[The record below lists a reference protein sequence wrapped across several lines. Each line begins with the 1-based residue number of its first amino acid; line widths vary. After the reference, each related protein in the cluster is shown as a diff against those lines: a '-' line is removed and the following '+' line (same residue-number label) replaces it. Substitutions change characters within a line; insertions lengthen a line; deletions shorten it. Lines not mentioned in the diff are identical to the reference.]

1 MESLGYGV
9 TVLLGASALWAMSG
23 TLRERPLVAL
33 PGPSSVM
40 VVEQRAATHPGDPLA
55 TRDLA
60 QAYLDAHQPGLAVVW
75 IEAAPPTVRNDVRVR
90 HVAARAL
97 VDQGR
102 NDEALALEREVVAA
116 CSATASDTWSSTGC
130 DSVLVASAIRRAS
143 ILQAL
148 VSLGVE
154 DAQAQPEASLIAYR
168 NATREARVWV
178 E

>member
-1 MESLGYGV
+1 
-9 TVLLGASALWAMSG
+9 MSG
-23 TLRERPLVAL
+23 TLRERPLVAS
-33 PGPSSVM
+33 PGPSSVLA
-40 VVEQRAATHPGDPLA
+40 VEERAASHPGDPLA

-75 IEAAPPTVRNDVRVR
+75 IEAAPPAVRNDVRVR